1 MLIEKIYVPVEKRSQ
16 GIARRMVTDAI
27 TESVLT
33 PVILLMTIYDKD

>member
-1 MLIEKIYVPVEKRSQ
+1 MLIEKIYVPVEKRGQ